1 LAYKVSISDGTVLQ
15 ECIEHVNF
23 NVDTSNDYNSRHTNV
38 TNSMIITGKID
49 TEEGTTNL
57 YKWALLSGT
66 NPDCYKSIT
75 VEYHRATKLLRQVSF
90 SKAFVIDY
98 TENYSNH
105 AGTGTFTLYVRQL
118 QGKEIEITSE
128 EGSKNTATPE
138 APQVKETVE
147 SLQQKVAIV
156 SNVLPLNKKNPNIT
170 DKLAEKKKEI
180 QDTPKLSYL
189 PKNNGKWSGEEGNSE
204 WIPDPDFVP
213 KNPKSNPEQ
222 LSWKQI
228 SAKYGVSS
236 ILFVSEQP
244 DFSPISKG
252 TVEIKDFSSE
262 RDDNFDSADEEL
274 AVKRGCTKADVRR
287 WRKKNKYTWHERKD
301 CKTMDK
307 VPTCVHGNITHSGGI
322 SETKKRRRLNGEYY
336 RCCFW

>member
-1 LAYKVSISDGTVLQ
+1 MAYKVTISDGTVLQ

-23 NVDTSNDYNSRHTNV
+23 NVDTSNDYNARHTNV
-38 TNSMIITGKID
+38 TNSMIITGQID
-49 TEEGTTNL
+49 TQEGTASL

-66 NPDCYKSIT
+66 NPECYKAIT
-75 VEYHRATKLLRQVSF
+75 VEYYRADKLLRKVSF

-98 TENYSNH
+98 TENYSNY

-118 QGKEIEITSE
+118 QGKEIEIASN
-128 EGSKNTATPE
+128 EGCKNTATPE
-138 APQVKETVE
+138 TTQVEETVE
-147 SLQQKVAIV
+147 SVQQKVVAV
-156 SNVLPLNKKNPNIT
+156 SSIAPLKKKNLNIT

-180 QDTPKLSYL
+180 QDTPKSSYL

-236 ILFVSEQP
+236 ILFVAEQP
-244 DFSPISKG
+244 DFSPVSKG

-274 AVKRGCTKADVRR
+274 AEKRGCTKADVRR
-287 WRKKNKYTWHERKD
+287 WRKKSKYTWHERKD

-307 VPTCVHGNITHSGGI
+307 APTCVHGNITHSGGI
-322 SETKKRRRLNGEYY
+322 SETKKGGD
-336 RCCFW
+336 